1 VFDRLKP
8 MTDRPWP
15 GTADLPPLVQY
26 LFAHP
31 ELFLGVFWTLSA
43 LTLVAG
49 VGLLRRRNWARIYF
63 IAALAFGIVWQV
75 SGVWIQRRMMQTLPT
90 AFHNLPSEF
99 ASEMERA
106 QNLVSAGA
114 IVFAALTCVLFVW
127 LIKRLLS
134 KDIHVE
140 FRAP

>member
-1 VFDRLKP
+1 
-8 MTDRPWP
+8 
-15 GTADLPPLVQY
+15 
-26 LFAHP
+26 
-31 ELFLGVFWTLSA
+31 
-43 LTLVAG
+43 
-49 VGLLRRRNWARIYF
+49 
-63 IAALAFGIVWQV
+63 
-75 SGVWIQRRMMQTLPT
+75 MMQTLPT